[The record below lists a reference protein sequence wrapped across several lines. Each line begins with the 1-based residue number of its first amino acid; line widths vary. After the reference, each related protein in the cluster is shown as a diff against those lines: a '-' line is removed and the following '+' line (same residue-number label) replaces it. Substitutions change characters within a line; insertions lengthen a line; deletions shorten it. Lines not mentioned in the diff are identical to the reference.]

1 MVQITTGTFGYYN
14 GRKVVP
20 ITSADGPQKFDPEL
34 EARLVKQGIAKY
46 VDAPAGQTETAGR
59 QHEEP
64 VDTTA
69 DLPKYNDRMKLDE
82 LKKVASAYGVD
93 ASAMTK
99 KGEVIKVIEAAKAA
113 TEQTDDGTDE
123 GDDDEHGS
131 GGADEGD
138 NAGSD
143 EDEEPPQPGVAD
155 PV

>member
-14 GRKVVP
+14 SRKVVP

-34 EARLVKQGIAKY
+34 EARLVKQGVAKY
-46 VDAPAGQTETAGR
+46 VDAPAGQTETAGG

-82 LKKVASAYGVD
+82 LKKIAAAYGVD

-99 KGEVIKVIEAAKAA
+99 KVEVIKAIDAAKAA
-113 TEQTDDGTDE
+113 TEQTADDADDGD
-123 GDDDEHGS
+123 
-131 GGADEGD
+131 GGEPGAGTGEGD
-138 NAGSD
+138 NTGSD

>member
-14 GRKVVP
+14 SRKVVP

-34 EARLVKQGIAKY
+34 EARLVKQGVAKY
-46 VDAPAGQTETAGR
+46 VDAPAGQTETAGG

-69 DLPKYNDRMKLDE
+69 DLPKHNNRMKLDE
-82 LKKVASAYGVD
+82 LKKIAAAYGVD

-99 KGEVIKVIEAAKAA
+99 KDEVIKAIDAAKAA
-113 TEQTDDGTDE
+113 TEQTADGAGA

-131 GGADEGD
+131 DNGEGD
-138 NAGSD
+138 NTGSD
-143 EDEEPPQPGVAD
+143 EDEEHPQPGVAD

>member
-34 EARLVKQGIAKY
+34 EARLVKQGVAKY
-46 VDAPAGQTETAGR
+46 VDAPAGQTETAGG

-69 DLPKYNDRMKLDE
+69 DLPKYNNRMKIDE
-82 LKKVASAYGVD
+82 LKKIAAAYGID

-99 KGEVIKVIEAAKAA
+99 KDEVIKAIDAAKAA
-113 TEQTDDGTDE
+113 TEQTTDGA

-131 GGADEGD
+131 DNGEGD
-138 NAGSD
+138 NTGSD